1 MDSILRLLYTSQAR
15 EDLTEADVLDILKKS
30 RSNNE
35 QTRVTGI
42 LCYSKR
48 DFIQVLEGPEK
59 NVLSLYTKIVEDPRH
74 QRCKLVSI
82 DLSDRRIFERWS
94 MGYIN
99 VSGTKMQQMRHEFP
113 AKINHDNTDKLVLNL
128 RNFLKNS
135 APDKII

>member
-30 RSNNE
+30 RGNNE

-94 MGYIN
+94 MGYIS
-99 VSGTKMQQMRHEFP
+99 VSGEKMQQLRHELP
-113 AKINHDNTDKLVLNL
+113 RKINHDNTDQFVTQL
-128 RNFLKNS
+128 RNFLNNS
-135 APDKII
+135 APTAVI

>member
-15 EDLTEADVLDILKKS
+15 IDLTEAEVLDILSQSREYNQKS
-30 RSNNE
+30 RI
-35 QTRVTGI
+35 TGI

-59 NVLSLYTKIVEDPRH
+59 NVLSLYTKIIEDPRH

-82 DLSDRRIFERWS
+82 DLTDKRIFESWS

-99 VSGTKMQQMRHEFP
+99 ASDSKMQQLRHELP
-113 AKINHDNTDKLVLNL
+113 AKINHDNTDKFVMHLRSFLN
-128 RNFLKNS
+128 NS
-135 APDKII
+135 APKAVI

>member
-1 MDSILRLLYTSQAR
+1 MDSILRLLYTSQAS

-30 RSNNE
+30 RGNNE

-42 LCYSKR
+42 LCYSKL

-94 MGYIN
+94 MGYIS
-99 VSGTKMQQMRHEFP
+99 VSGEKMRQLRHELP
-113 AKINHDNTDKLVLNL
+113 RKINHDNTDQFVTQLRSFLN
-128 RNFLKNS
+128 NS
-135 APDKII
+135 APTAVI

>member
-42 LCYSKR
+42 LCYSKQ

-59 NVLSLYTKIVEDPRH
+59 YSESVY
-74 QRCKLVSI
+74 
-82 DLSDRRIFERWS
+82 
-94 MGYIN
+94 
-99 VSGTKMQQMRHEFP
+99 
-113 AKINHDNTDKLVLNL
+113 
-128 RNFLKNS
+128 KNR
-135 APDKII
+135 

>member
-42 LCYSKR
+42 LCYSKQ

-59 NVLSLYTKIVEDPRH
+59 NILSLYTKIAEDPRH
-74 QRCKLVSI
+74 QRCKIVSI
-82 DLSDRRIFERWS
+82 DLSDRRVFERWS
-94 MGYIN
+94 MGYIS
-99 VSGTKMQQMRHEFP
+99 VSGEKMQQLRHELP
-113 AKINHDNTDKLVLNL
+113 RKINHDNTDKFVMHLRGFLN
-128 RNFLKNS
+128 NS
-135 APDKII
+135 APTAVI